1 MKLIFTNFT
10 KFSFWNMNL
19 KVIPFSNFKKM
30 QKNVIFIFQ
39 KNDFWNYTFHTRIW
53 LLLSCLIN
61 FYFFFLMHPFVFH
74 FYKNG
79 KWNIVFFCL
88 SFSWFEELKN
98 ELFKKTKIIL
108 IVTFTSMVYTLLK
121 CKFRVDFPLYNGH
134 ADTKKT
140 IDIY

>member
-1 MKLIFTNFT
+1 
-10 KFSFWNMNL
+10 MNL
-19 KVIPFSNFKKM
+19 KVIPFSNLKKM

-79 KWNIVFFCL
+79 K
-88 SFSWFEELKN
+88 
-98 ELFKKTKIIL
+98 
-108 IVTFTSMVYTLLK
+108 
-121 CKFRVDFPLYNGH
+121 
-134 ADTKKT
+134 
-140 IDIY
+140 